1 MKNILIILC
10 SLSLCFGAAPQKK
23 SGSGGGNPTTLLTRL
38 RDDTKRAM
46 GNIEMQDKD
55 RKKLTKAIE
64 KLDKNLDAR
73 AQGKALNAGDI
84 RKALDEIGSVSKSFK
99 EDDKNTV
106 YEDMRNIRD
115 QRLDQDKKTAQ
126 KRLPSQKRDT
136 LGMPRYPASRNPR
149 RY

>member
-1 MKNILIILC
+1 
-10 SLSLCFGAAPQKK
+10 
-23 SGSGGGNPTTLLTRL
+23 
-38 RDDTKRAM
+38 M
-46 GNIEMQDKD
+46 GNVEMQDKD

-99 EDDKNTV
+99 EEDKNTV

-126 KRLPSQKRDT
+126 KKLPSQKRDT